1 MRQDDG
7 LYRFLGDLPIA
18 CHEIRASGEV
28 VYVNA
33 SECLLLGLSEGEILG
48 HPVWEFVA
56 PEEQEQSREAVRRKM
71 GGETPLVPFER
82 DYLRPDGTRLVLEI
96 HERHIHDE
104 NSGIVGMR
112 SFLFDVTQRRR
123 TEIALQESEKLYR
136 HLVEHASDIIYRTDL
151 QGRFRVFNSIATRL
165 LGYAAE
171 ELIGRKYLD
180 LVRPDYR
187 PAVQRFYRQQLARKL
202 SHTYLEFPA
211 IGKDGTEFWFGQNVE
226 IIEENGRVSGF
237 QAITRDI
244 TLQRRS
250 QDVEKDAR
258 EELER
263 RVRERTAELENANEL
278 LRREVIERQR
288 EEKTRRHLE
297 AQVQHA
303 QRLESLGVLAGGIAH
318 DFNNLLTAIMG
329 YAGMALPEITE
340 GSSARASVEEVIAAA
355 KSAAQLTQ
363 QMLAYSGRGKFTI
376 EPINLGHLI
385 EDCTRLVN
393 TLISKKA
400 VLQVKVEPD
409 LPSIEGD
416 FGQIRQVFINLLT
429 NASDALGEHPG
440 TIRVTAGACWVKDGE
455 LASVLPNSHL
465 EAGRY
470 AFIEIADTG
479 SGMDEAT
486 MARIFDPFFTTK
498 FTGRGLGLAAV
509 QGIVRGHNGTLQ
521 VRSELGVGTTF
532 RVLFPAGKTG
542 LGGSARAGAAAET
555 EWHPEGTVLVVDD
568 EPTVRAL
575 ASKILGNAGLTVMT
589 AVDGCDAIRQFEA
602 HAGEIRAVLLD
613 LTMPVMDGGEVFQN
627 MIRMEPNVK
636 VILSSGYDV
645 HDMTLKFGEQ
655 APSAFLRKPYSPA
668 ELIRVFQTVL

>member
-1 MRQDDG
+1 LRQDQG

-18 CHEIRASGEV
+18 CHEIRVSGEV

-33 SECLLLGLSEGEILG
+33 SECLLLGLSEQEILG
-48 HPVWEFVA
+48 RPIWEFVA
-56 PEEQEQSREAVRRKM
+56 PDEQARSREAVRSKM
-71 GGETPLVPFER
+71 SGEVRLVPFER

-104 NSGIVGMR
+104 KMDIVGMR

-123 TEIALQESEKLYR
+123 TEAALQESEKLYR
-136 HLVEHASDIIYRTDL
+136 HLVEHASDIIYKADL
-151 QGRFRVFNSIATRL
+151 QGRFRVFNAMAPKL
-165 LGYAAE
+165 LGYSAE
-171 ELIGRKYLD
+171 ELVGRKYLD
-180 LVRPDYR
+180 LIRPDYR

-211 IGKDGTEFWFGQNVE
+211 ISKDGTEFWFGQNVE
-226 IIEENGRVSGF
+226 IIEENGRVAGF

-258 EELER
+258 GELER

-278 LRREVIERQR
+278 LRREVMERQR
-288 EEKTRRHLE
+288 EEKARRRLE

-329 YAGMALPEITE
+329 YAGMALPELAE
-340 GSSARASVEEVIAAA
+340 GSSARTAIDEVVAAA

-376 EPINLGHLI
+376 EPINLGRLI

-440 TIRVTAGACWVKDGE
+440 TIQVTAGACWVKEGE
-455 LASVLPNSHL
+455 LPSVLPNSRL
-465 EAGRY
+465 QAGRY
-470 AFIEIADTG
+470 VFIEIADTG
-479 SGMDEAT
+479 CGMDEAT

-521 VRSELGVGTTF
+521 VRSEPGSGTTF
-532 RVLFPAGKTG
+532 RVLFPAGKAPVG
-542 LGGSARAGAAAET
+542 EAAKLGTAADNQ
-555 EWHPEGTVLVVDD
+555 WHPEGTVLVVDD
-568 EPTVRAL
+568 ESTVRAL
-575 ASKILGNAGLTVMT
+575 ASKILANAGLTVMT

-613 LTMPVMDGGEVFQN
+613 LTMPGLDGGEVFQN
-627 MIRMEPNVK
+627 MIRMDPTVK

-645 HDMTLKFGEQ
+645 HDVAVNFGAH
-655 APSAFLRKPYSPA
+655 APAAFLRKPYSPA
-668 ELIRVFQTVL
+668 DLIRVFRSVL

>member
-1 MRQDDG
+1 MRQDHG

-18 CHEIRASGEV
+18 CHEIRGSGEV

-33 SECLLLGLSEGEILG
+33 SECRLLGLSEGEILG
-48 HPVWEFVA
+48 RPIWEFVA
-56 PEEQEQSREAVRRKM
+56 PEEQAQSRDAVRRKM
-71 GGETPLVPFER
+71 GGESPLVPFER

-104 NSGIVGMR
+104 QSGIVGMR

-123 TEIALQESEKLYR
+123 TEKALQESEKLFR
-136 HLVEHASDIIYRTDL
+136 HLVEHASDIIYRADL
-151 QGRFRVFNSIATRL
+151 QGRFRVFNSIATKL
-165 LGYAAE
+165 LGYTAE

-226 IIEENGRVSGF
+226 ILEENGRVSGF

-278 LRREVIERQR
+278 LRREVMERQR

-329 YAGMALPEITE
+329 YAGMALPEIAE
-340 GSSARASVEEVIAAA
+340 DCSARTAIEEVVSAA

-440 TIRVTAGACWVKDGE
+440 TIRVTAGACWVKEGE
-455 LASVLPNSHL
+455 LPSVLPNGRL
-465 EAGRY
+465 RAGRY
-470 AFIEIADTG
+470 VFIEIADTG
-479 SGMDEAT
+479 CGMDEAT

-521 VRSELGVGTTF
+521 VRSEPGDGTTF
-532 RVLFPAGKTG
+532 RVLFPAGQTP
-542 LGGSARAGAAAET
+542 LGEAARVGAVAET

-575 ASKILGNAGLTVMT
+575 ACKILAHTGLTVMT

-602 HAGEIRAVLLD
+602 HAGKIRAVLLD
-613 LTMPVMDGGEVFQN
+613 LTMPGMDGGEVFQN
-627 MIRMEPNVK
+627 MVLTEPNVK

-645 HDMTLKFGEQ
+645 HDTAVSFGAH
-655 APSAFLRKPYSPA
+655 APAAFLRKPYSPA
-668 ELIRVFQTVL
+668 DLIRVFRSVL